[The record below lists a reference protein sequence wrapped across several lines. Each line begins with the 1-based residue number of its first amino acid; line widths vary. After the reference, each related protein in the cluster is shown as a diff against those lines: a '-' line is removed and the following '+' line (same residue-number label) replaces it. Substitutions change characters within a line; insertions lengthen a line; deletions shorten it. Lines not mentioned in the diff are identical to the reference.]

1 MQEYLPPASYNKQQT
16 IDDILNW
23 TANNLI
29 KLNEAKCYCQTEL
42 HLGFYENLA
51 SCSLQDGATK

>member
-29 KLNEAKCYCQTEL
+29 KLDEAKFYCHTQF
-42 HLGFYENLA
+42 HLGFSENLA
-51 SCSLQDGATK
+51 SFSLQDGATK